1 MVKRPT
7 QYKALE
13 ETIDAIAESYADA
26 DEPIN
31 NLESAALPNKRRC
44 VEALRELEPVLYMGF
59 FATRELTQDN
69 LRHALAEHLY
79 RAHDILLDQIE
90 RALTYEH
97 WHGESR
103 DCPDPGAG
111 EDIVLELFALIPEIR
126 RVLNTDLRAAF
137 DGDPAARGIEEIVF
151 SYPSVAAI
159 TAYRLAHEL
168 WTMKVPMIPRILTEH
183 AHSRTG
189 IDIHP
194 GAKIG
199 ERFFID
205 HGTGVVIGE
214 SAVIGRDVKLY
225 QGVTLGALS
234 AKGRGGRSKRHP
246 TLEDRVTVYAGATIL
261 GGDTVIGEG
270 SVIGG
275 NVWLVESVPPG
286 TTMFGREKENGDSVP
301 PAGH

>member
-7 QYKALE
+7 QYRALE
-13 ETIDAIAESYADA
+13 AAIDAIAESYADA
-26 DEPIN
+26 DAPIN
-31 NLESAALPNKRRC
+31 NLESSALPNKRRC
-44 VEALRELEPVLYMGF
+44 IEALRELEPVLFMGF

-69 LRHALAEHLY
+69 LRHVLAEHLH
-79 RAHDILLDQIE
+79 RAHALLVDQIE

-97 WHGESR
+97 WHGDCR

-111 EDIVLELFALIPEIR
+111 EEIVLELFAGIPELR
-126 RVLNTDLRAAF
+126 RVLNADLLATY
-137 DGDPAARGIEEIVF
+137 DGDPAARGVEEIVF
-151 SYPSVAAI
+151 SYPAITAI

-168 WTMKVPMIPRILTEH
+168 YQRKVPMIPRIFTEY

-194 GAKIG
+194 GAQIG

-205 HGTGVVIGE
+205 HGTGIVIGE
-214 SAVIGRDVKLY
+214 TAVIGNDVKLY

-234 AKGRGGRSKRHP
+234 LSKEARGKRHP

-261 GGDTVIGEG
+261 GGDTVIGAD

-275 NVWLVESVPPG
+275 NVWLVDSVPPG
-286 TTMFGREKENGDSVP
+286 TKLFGRRRENGDTMP
-301 PAGH
+301 PPSSE